1 MTESS
6 RVPRVPEAENMD
18 SSRVPRAHGA
28 ERTEYPQVP
37 RGAVGI
43 LKYLSARE

>member
-6 RVPRVPEAENMD
+6 RVPRVTEAENMD